1 MRMTD
6 NLAREDYM
14 AVKLSPPPA
23 AELLPFEKERFR
35 SEYERY
41 FKGKRQNFFRA
52 MTEFGGLWDGLQLL
66 NDIWMRDLSHTEHLL
81 DKTHLLPKTIFT
93 AAHARFLTAIELG
106 FSCCVGDA
114 YSILRDGIEATAH
127 AHKMFKEPAAA
138 TAWTDKHKGK
148 AQLAAY
154 NKIFEE
160 KKKENLFPE
169 EHGLRRLHFYYVQ
182 LSELATHTSVTSIG
196 KNFRDASTAGIVRW
210 EFRYFETNA
219 QRLASFLNVL
229 LEVSSHMEEAFFG
242 CFETRLNLDSEL
254 VRMRSQFQLVRKQQR
269 KYLKDTYKLGFI

>member
-1 MRMTD
+1 MTSD
-6 NLAREDYM
+6 LR
-14 AVKLSPPPA
+14 AVPT

-52 MTEFGGLWDGLQLL
+52 LTEFGGLWDALQLL
-66 NDIWMRDLSHTEHLL
+66 NDIWMREFSHTETLL
-81 DKTHLLPKTIFT
+81 DKGHLLPKTVFM
-93 AAHARFLTAIELG
+93 AAHARFLTAIELA

-114 YSILRDGIEATAH
+114 YSILRDGIEATTH

-138 TAWTDKHKGK
+138 TAWTDKHKGT

-154 NKIFEE
+154 KKIFEE

-169 EHGLRRLHFYYVQ
+169 EHGLRRLHFYYAN

-196 KNFRDASTAGIVRW
+196 KHFKEVLTPGNVRW
-210 EFRYFETNA
+210 EFNYFETNS
-219 QRLASFLNVL
+219 QRLAAFLSVL
-229 LEVSSHMEEAFFG
+229 LPVSSHMEDAFFG
-242 CFETRLNLDSEL
+242 CFGTRLNLDSEL
-254 VRMRSQFQLVRKQQR
+254 VRMRSQFQLVRKQQM
-269 KYLKDTYKLGFI
+269 KYPKDIYKLDSIK